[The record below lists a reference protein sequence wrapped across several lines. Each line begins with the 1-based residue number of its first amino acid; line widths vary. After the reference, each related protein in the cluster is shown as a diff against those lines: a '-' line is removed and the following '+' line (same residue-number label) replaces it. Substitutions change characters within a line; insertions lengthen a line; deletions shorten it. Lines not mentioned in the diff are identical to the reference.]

1 MRSIL
6 HSCGRGAGR
15 VAVLGAAILLV
26 AMTGVLPSDAQPGIA
41 VSSQP
46 AADWSAPHVPG
57 QLLVKLSDAR
67 AASVETAF
75 AEVGVHMVNAIPQL
89 GLALVETSPGADLA
103 QAADVLEASAGV
115 EWSEPNYTF
124 SLDSV
129 DSPFDAPTSTDSI
142 PNDPYYLSRQDVY
155 LSRLKMPEAWEYAT
169 GRPEVIIAILD
180 TGLDMTHEDLR
191 DGIWTNPG
199 EIVDNGIDD
208 DGNGFVD
215 DLHGWN
221 FPDGNN
227 RIYDD
232 YGHGT
237 HVAGIAAARINN
249 GVGIAGMAGGATIM
263 PVDVFNVG
271 IGTYEDLIQAIVYAT
286 DNGARVI
293 NMSLGA
299 TSYSR
304 GEEMAVDYAWSHGV
318 VPVAAAGNTGRE
330 NAHYP
335 AAHENVIAV
344 AATAANDNL
353 CSFSTRG
360 DFVDVAAPGCPVWS
374 AVPRGY
380 SSYSGTSMATPHVS
394 GLAAL
399 IFSLDPTLSP
409 TEVRAVIQNNAD
421 DLGDLGPDKMFG
433 HGRINALKSLA
444 MVGSGTG
451 PTPVP
456 PPPLPEWPAGCVD
469 LIDDGGFEGGLGSWQ
484 ASGDVAVDATRAYS
498 GTQAAHFLGGPD
510 AHGMLTHT
518 VTLPAFPEEGT
529 LWFAYRIENA
539 DTGWGSSPEWPYD
552 DWFTA
557 EFRSQEGQRLA
568 WLLRTGN
575 SADSAGDGLPWDRY
589 VYRMQ
594 IDDFVSLRDVGPVE
608 LVFAF
613 QSDEDSDS
621 TEFWVDAVRFCVRGQ
636 SPPRYRY
643 YFPLWLAN
651 MGT

>member
-1 MRSIL
+1 
-6 HSCGRGAGR
+6 
-15 VAVLGAAILLV
+15 
-26 AMTGVLPSDAQPGIA
+26 
-41 VSSQP
+41 
-46 AADWSAPHVPG
+46 
-57 QLLVKLSDAR
+57 
-67 AASVETAF
+67 
-75 AEVGVHMVNAIPQL
+75 VNAIPQL
-89 GLALVETSPGADLA
+89 GLTLVETSPGADLA
-103 QAADVLEASAGV
+103 QAADILEASAGA
-115 EWSEPNYTF
+115 EWSEPNYIF
-124 SLDSV
+124 SLDSAG
-129 DSPFDAPTSTDSI
+129 SPFDAPTSTDLI
-142 PNDPYYLSRQDVY
+142 PNDPYYSSAQDPY
-155 LSRLKMPEAWEYAT
+155 LSRLKMPQAWEYAT
-169 GRPEVIIAILD
+169 GRPEAIIAILD
-180 TGLDMTHEDLR
+180 TGLDMNHEDLR

-199 EIVDNGIDD
+199 EIADNGIDD

-215 DLHGWN
+215 DVHGWN
-221 FPDGNN
+221 FPDGNH

-249 GVGIAGMAGGATIM
+249 GIGIAGMAGGATIM

-271 IGTYEDLIQAIVYAT
+271 IGTYEDLIRAIVYAT

-318 VPVAAAGNTGRE
+318 VLAASAGNTGRE

-344 AATAANDNL
+344 AATAANDSL
-353 CSFSTRG
+353 CGFSTRG
-360 DFVDVAAPGCPVWS
+360 DFVDVAAPGCSVWS
-374 AVPRGY
+374 TVPGGY
-380 SSYSGTSMATPHVS
+380 GWKSGTSMATPHVA

-399 IFSLDPTLSP
+399 IFSLDPSLSAA
-409 TEVRAVIQNNAD
+409 EVRALIEKNAD
-421 DLGDLGPDKMFG
+421 DLGDSGPDKMFG
-433 HGRINALKSLA
+433 RGRINALKSLA
-444 MVGSGTG
+444 MVGPGTG

-456 PPPLPEWPAGCVD
+456 PAPLPEWPAGCLD
-469 LIDDGGFEGGLGSWQ
+469 LIDDGGFEGGGEGWQ

-498 GTQAAHFLGGPD
+498 GTQAAHFFGGPD
-510 AHGMLTHT
+510 AHGLLTRT

-539 DTGWGSSPEWPYD
+539 DTGWGSSPSWPYD

-594 IDDFVSLRDVGPVE
+594 VDDLAPLREIGPVE
-608 LVFAF
+608 LVFTS
-613 QSDEDSDS
+613 QNDGDSAP
-621 TEFWVDAVRFCVRGQ
+621 TEFWVDAVRFCVKGQ
-636 SPPRYRY
+636 NSPRYRY
-643 YFPLWLAN
+643 YFPFWLAN
-651 MGT
+651 VGN